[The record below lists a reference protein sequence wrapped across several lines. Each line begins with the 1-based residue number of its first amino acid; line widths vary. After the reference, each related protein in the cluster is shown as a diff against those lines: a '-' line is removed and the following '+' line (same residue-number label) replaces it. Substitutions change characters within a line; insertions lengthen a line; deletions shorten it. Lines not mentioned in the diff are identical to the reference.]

1 MGGREDPGGGGPGDG
16 GPGGGPGGG
25 GRRGAPRWTPSLGG
39 RRLAGWFAFCSG
51 VRGTGPTEELGR
63 ACVKSE
69 GVWLGAVFFFFP
81 LLLNC
86 ADRKIPSTGFPG
98 ETGCAG
104 PASPTVPPLLCRPPV
119 PGRFSFPSCLP
130 SLSYSPHLQPSRA
143 SQPVSGVSAKRPG
156 HLSWQ
161 LHGACAVSSGK
172 SRRFRSRLQPP
183 FLFCP
188 FTLLT
193 QLLLLM

>member
-81 LLLNC
+81 
-86 ADRKIPSTGFPG
+86 PSP
-98 ETGCAG
+98 
-104 PASPTVPPLLCRPPV
+104 
-119 PGRFSFPSCLP
+119 
-130 SLSYSPHLQPSRA
+130 
-143 SQPVSGVSAKRPG
+143 
-156 HLSWQ
+156 
-161 LHGACAVSSGK
+161 
-172 SRRFRSRLQPP
+172 
-183 FLFCP
+183 
-188 FTLLT
+188 
-193 QLLLLM
+193 